1 MVGDDDN
8 DDEGVGGWRGT
19 QSDEATWDNIA
30 NKIIKALVESRD
42 EGGHGPVSPLT
53 MTVSV
58 GSEYGRH
65 RSVVLVEHLAVVLR
79 ARLRRNDGS
88 RFNDGAGGTNGIVRQ
103 PVSVG
108 TRHRDMDARHQDEEA
123 FGEDLRRE
131 FRKAEK
137 ARTRQMRSTGWDDD
151 GW

>member
-1 MVGDDDN
+1 MRRRVDDIA
-8 DDEGVGGWRGT
+8 DE
-19 QSDEATWDNIA
+19 
-30 NKIIKALVESRD
+30 IIKVLVESID

-88 RFNDGAGGTNGIVRQ
+88 RFNDGAGTNGIVRQ

-137 ARTRQMRSTGWDDD
+137 ARTRRMRSAGWDDD

>member
-1 MVGDDDN
+1 MDDIA
-8 DDEGVGGWRGT
+8 DE
-19 QSDEATWDNIA
+19 
-30 NKIIKALVESRD
+30 IIKVLVESID

-65 RSVVLVEHLAVVLR
+65 RSVVLVEHLVVVLR

-88 RFNDGAGGTNGIVRQ
+88 CFNDGAGTNGIVRQ
-103 PVSVG
+103 LVSVG
-108 TRHRDMDARHQDEEA
+108 TRHRDTDARHQDEEA

-131 FRKAEK
+131 FCKAEK
-137 ARTRQMRSTGWDDD
+137 ARTRQMRSAGWDDD